1 MHHNHADHDG
11 HDMVIMVMVM
21 VIGHP
26 CVRHLRGICATIND
40 ADHDDHD
47 DDSKGHDDDN
57 LARISGFDTQ

>member
-1 MHHNHADHDG
+1 
-11 HDMVIMVMVM
+11 MVIMVMVM

-26 CVRHLRGICATIND
+26 RVRHLRGICATIND